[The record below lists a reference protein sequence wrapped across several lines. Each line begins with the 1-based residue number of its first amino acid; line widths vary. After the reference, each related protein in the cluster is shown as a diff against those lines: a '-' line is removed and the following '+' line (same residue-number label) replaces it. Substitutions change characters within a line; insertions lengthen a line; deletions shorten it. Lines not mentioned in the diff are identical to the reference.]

1 MGDFRG
7 AYDFITA
14 HLWLLLALFGIVLR
28 TRRLLRLNRIV
39 LVEPVDPRDRMYL
52 EQIKRSTY
60 LRLGVKAVLLV
71 GALIAVFDMN
81 DLWWIWRAGICLA
94 LTLMLLETTGV
105 DHVRDVLGR
114 VPRTSPAE
122 VRKEV

>member
-1 MGDFRG
+1 MRDW
-7 AYDFITA
+7 YDLVTG
-14 HLWLLLALFGIVLR
+14 HLWLLLALCGIALR
-28 TRRLLRLNRIV
+28 WRRLLRLNRIV